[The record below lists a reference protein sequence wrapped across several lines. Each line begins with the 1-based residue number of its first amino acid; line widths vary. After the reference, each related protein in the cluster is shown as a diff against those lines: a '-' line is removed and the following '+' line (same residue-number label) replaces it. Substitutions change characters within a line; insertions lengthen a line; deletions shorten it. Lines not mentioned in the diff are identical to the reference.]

1 MLSQRMNIRINYEN
15 RFIRQNSTLNAA
27 LGVKSRAQVIQEIL
41 TKGGELVAA
50 EDEESQ
56 KYFKTLKSAFL
67 DLARQKGGSST

>member
-1 MLSQRMNIRINYEN
+1 M
-15 RFIRQNSTLNAA
+15 T
-27 LGVKSRAQVIQEIL
+27 AQPLLVRCSPPRCDAGPESA
-41 TKGGELVAA
+41 VAA